1 MDVTD
6 AVFAKKHKISIPR
19 LSSKLQPFHH
29 ETIDMQIKWIGKG
42 IKDKGIDNKSKKV
55 LIEVNHYLSM
65 KALRDKIK

>member
-29 ETIDMQIKWIGKG
+29 ETIDMQIKWFWVAIC
-42 IKDKGIDNKSKKV
+42 IIMICATFIFCS
-55 LIEVNHYLSM
+55 
-65 KALRDKIK
+65 RC

>member
-29 ETIDMQIKWIGKG
+29 ETIDMQIKWFWVAIC
-42 IKDKGIDNKSKKV
+42 IIV
-55 LIEVNHYLSM
+55 I
-65 KALRDKIK
+65 